1 MRPAVAMLLWTLV
14 PTGAFAQE
22 PPAAQGAEGAEEQAR
37 QHFFQGATLYE
48 EGNYE
53 AALAEFQAS
62 AELRDVAVVHF
73 NIAQT
78 LRALFRYDEAI
89 AAYHRY
95 LELGGDRIDDRR
107 RREVRR
113 SIAQLRERIA
123 PVTLIVEPP
132 GTEIRIDGRHI
143 GVAPLDDVVVLS
155 AGRRRIE
162 LTADGHVPVRDDLEV
177 VGGQARTLRIELAR
191 RDTAGTVSITTDPE
205 QAEVRIDGLDVG
217 EAPVTRRLPAGGHV
231 VEAVAPGYETYRTSV
246 DLADRQQLP
255 LHLVLDE
262 DTDPITSEW
271 WFWAGASALI
281 VGATVAVVLL
291 ALPSEPDPFPG
302 NSHPSVVQ
310 TLVAP

>member
-1 MRPAVAMLLWTLV
+1 MRFVAAMLVWTLV
-14 PTGAFAQE
+14 PAAALAQAASEAGA
-22 PPAAQGAEGAEEQAR
+22 AEEQAR
-37 QHFFQGATLYE
+37 RHFFQGATLYE

-62 AELRDVAVVHF
+62 VELRDVAVVHF
-73 NIAQT
+73 NVAQT

-89 AAYHRY
+89 AAYQRY
-95 LELGGDRIDDRR
+95 LERGGDRIDDRR
-107 RREVRR
+107 RREVER

-123 PVTLIVEPP
+123 PVTLVVEPP
-132 GTEIRIDGRHI
+132 GTEIRIDGRHV
-143 GVAPLDDVVVLS
+143 GVAPLDDAVVLS

-162 LTADGHVPVRDDLEV
+162 LTADGHIPVRDDLEV
-177 VGGQARTLRIELAR
+177 VGGQARTLRIELPR

-205 QAEVRIDGLDVG
+205 QAEVRIDGLEVG

-231 VEAVAPGYETYRTSV
+231 VEAVAPGHETYRASV
-246 DLADRQQLP
+246 DLADRQELP

-271 WFWAGASALI
+271 WFWAGASALL

-310 TLVAP
+310 TLLAP